1 MKRPHLF
8 GFVILVTLAGCSSK
22 TISTSPTA
30 EEAQAA
36 INSVPSGQAI
46 AGQKPPAIYV
56 TNVAVGACKS
66 STTNPLIVC
75 DTTFTW
81 QGSPVKTKVMYWTTR
96 NPRHPWRA
104 QFIPN
109 HPAR

>member
-1 MKRPHLF
+1 MNRHHLI
-8 GFVILVTLAGCSSK
+8 GLTILMALAGCSSK
-22 TISTSPTA
+22 TISTAPTA

-36 INSVPSGQAI
+36 INSVPSGQAV
-46 AGQKPPAIYV
+46 AGQKPPTIYV
-56 TNVAVGACKS
+56 MNVAVGACKS

-81 QGSPVKTKVMYWTTR
+81 EGSKVNTKVMYWTTS